1 VQAEFFFAVELA
13 EAAGG
18 GVIEQTGGRHQTP
31 GVQVTHADVGAV
43 NIIVIHVQT
52 QFRAFQL
59 GVELAAEHVE
69 AQGLGLLQGLG
80 ADQAFGLQA
89 AFIAG
94 VADAG
99 DLSHGE
105 SPYGLLTRRGLQ
117 PIDFLYASLLCKV
130 RLCSPGVIAMKFGD
144 AYMTA
149 HKEPLMPWQ
158 TLLKAANACPPP

>member
-1 VQAEFFFAVELA
+1 MQAEFFFAVELA
-13 EAAGG
+13 QAAGG
-18 GVIEQTGGRHQTP
+18 SVVEQAGGRHQAP

-69 AQGLGLLQGLG
+69 TQGLSFLQSLG
-80 ADQAFGLQA
+80 AHQAFGLQA
-89 AFIAG
+89 AFVAG

-105 SPYGLLTRRGLQ
+105 SPCGLLTRLWVTADRL
-117 PIDFLYASLLCKV
+117 SLSSLV
-130 RLCSPGVIAMKFGD
+130 VQSQAM
-144 AYMTA
+144 
-149 HKEPLMPWQ
+149 
-158 TLLKAANACPPP
+158 